1 LDDNCIVIVNENL
14 IREALLK
21 SKPADM
27 EKILTAVEAYR
38 TCVSTARRLVHNRS
52 MDTQRQQVMDCAHF
66 CEEKLAGYAATGKLG
81 SLRYPEPDRGCAHIV
96 IAIEW

>member
-1 LDDNCIVIVNENL
+1 MTVNEAL
-14 IREALLK
+14 IRDALLK

-27 EKILTAVEAYR
+27 NKIRPAVEAYR

-52 MDTQRQQVMDCAHF
+52 METQRQQVMECARF
-66 CEEKLAGYAATGKLG
+66 CEEKLAGYAATGKMGPLK
-81 SLRYPEPDRGCAHIV
+81 YPESDGGCAHLV